1 MQTLERKFKGT
12 KIALMRSKE
21 FAELSGVMMMGKT
34 VLEEGFPSACTDGR
48 NETYGV
54 EFLTETLGFNK
65 LYVGFVII
73 HENLHKAAR
82 HPTTYRPL
90 YLLDA
95 RLANMACDFWINGK
109 ILAAD
114 PSGRLVAMPRDAEGN
129 TIGLHDSKYDG
140 WTVPKI
146 FKDLQQQQEE
156 GTLGSG
162 GGGDNFDEHDWDSG
176 AELSKEEAKQLEQ
189 DVKQA
194 LRQGQMAAKK
204 IGAGGANS
212 PLGINELLQS
222 KVRWENEMAE
232 FFRSSCAAKEV
243 STWRRPN
250 RRFLHMGII
259 MPTLEG
265 KSIREAVFALDASG
279 SMFFENAMGR
289 VVGEVKKIALTL
301 NIDKVHVLY
310 WDGVVGA
317 HEEYDAQSFRNFE
330 HETKPIGGG
339 GTDPACVPAYLKE
352 KGIDPEFVLMLT
364 DGEVNNWGVWN
375 VPVLW
380 AIANQNKITAPVGKT
395 INIQE
400 AA

>member
-1 MQTLERKFKGT
+1 MQTLERRFKAI
-12 KIALMRSKE
+12 KIGLMRSKP
-21 FAELSGVMMMGKT
+21 FAELSGIMMMGKVT
-34 VLEEGFPSACTDGR
+34 LEEGFPTACTDGR

-54 EFLTETLGFNK
+54 EFLTGLEDNK
-65 LYVGFVII
+65 HVGFVII
-73 HENLHKAAR
+73 HENMHKAGR

-90 YLLDA
+90 YLLNA
-95 RLANMACDFWINGK
+95 RLANMACDYEINGK
-109 ILAAD
+109 ILKAD
-114 PSGRLVAMPRDAEGN
+114 PNGEFVTMPRDAEGN
-129 TIGLHDSKYDG
+129 MIGLHDPKYDG

-146 FKDLQQQQEE
+146 FKDLQQQQQE
-156 GTLGSG
+156 GNEPSG
-162 GGGDNFDEHDWDSG
+162 GNFDEHDWDSAKG
-176 AELSKEEAKQLEQ
+176 LSKEEAEQLEQ

-204 IGAGGANS
+204 AGVGGANS
-212 PLGINELLQS
+212 PLGLNELLQS
-222 KVRWENEMAE
+222 KVRWEDEMAE

-250 RRFLHMGII
+250 RRFLHMGIV

-317 HEEYDAQSFRNFE
+317 HEEYDAQAFRNFE

-339 GTDPACVPAYLKE
+339 GTDPACVPEYLKE
-352 KGIDPEFVLMLT
+352 KGIEPEFVLMLT

-380 AIANQNKITAPVGKT
+380 AIANKDKITAPVGKT

>member
-1 MQTLERKFKGT
+1 MQTLERRFKAI
-12 KIALMRSKE
+12 KIGLMRSKP
-21 FAELSGVMMMGKT
+21 FAELSGIMMMGKVT
-34 VLEEGFPSACTDGR
+34 LEEGFPTACTDGR

-54 EFLTETLGFNK
+54 EFLTGLEDNK
-65 LYVGFVII
+65 HVGFVII
-73 HENLHKAAR
+73 HENMHKAGR

-90 YLLDA
+90 YLLNA
-95 RLANMACDFWINGK
+95 RLANMACDYQINGK
-109 ILAAD
+109 ILKAD
-114 PSGRLVAMPRDAEGN
+114 PNGEFVTMPRDAEGN
-129 TIGLHDSKYDG
+129 MIGLYDPKYDG

-156 GTLGSG
+156 GNEPSG
-162 GGGDNFDEHDWDSG
+162 GNFDEHDWDS
-176 AELSKEEAKQLEQ
+176 AKELSKEEAQQLEQ
-189 DVKQA
+189 DIKQA

-204 IGAGGANS
+204 AGVGGANS
-212 PLGINELLQS
+212 PLGLNELLQS
-222 KVRWENEMAE
+222 KVRWEDEMAE

-250 RRFLHMGII
+250 RRFLHMGIV

-317 HEEYDAQSFRNFE
+317 HEEYDAQAFRNFE

-339 GTDPACVPAYLKE
+339 GTDPACVPEYLKE
-352 KGIDPEFVLMLT
+352 KGIEPEFVLMLT

-380 AIANQNKITAPVGKT
+380 AIANKDKITAPVGKT

>member
-1 MQTLERKFKGT
+1 MQTLERRFKAI
-12 KIALMRSKE
+12 KIGLMRSKP
-21 FAELSGVMMMGKT
+21 FAELSGIMMMGKVT
-34 VLEEGFPSACTDGR
+34 LEEGFPTACTDGR

-54 EFLTETLGFNK
+54 EFLTGLEDNK
-65 LYVGFVII
+65 HVGFVII
-73 HENLHKAAR
+73 HENMHKAGR

-90 YLLDA
+90 YLLNA
-95 RLANMACDFWINGK
+95 RLANMACDYEINGK
-109 ILAAD
+109 ILKAD
-114 PSGRLVAMPRDAEGN
+114 PNGEFVTMPRDAEGN
-129 TIGLHDSKYDG
+129 MIGLYDPKYDG

-156 GTLGSG
+156 GNEPSG
-162 GGGDNFDEHDWDSG
+162 GNFDEHDWDSAKG
-176 AELSKEEAKQLEQ
+176 LSKEEAEQLEQ

-204 IGAGGANS
+204 AGVGGANS
-212 PLGINELLQS
+212 PLGLNELLQS
-222 KVRWENEMAE
+222 KVRWEDEMAE

-250 RRFLHMGII
+250 RRFLHMGIV

-317 HEEYDAQSFRNFE
+317 HEEYDAQAFRNFE

>member
-1 MQTLERKFKGT
+1 MQTLERRFKAI
-12 KIALMRSKE
+12 KIGLMRSKP
-21 FAELSGVMMMGKT
+21 FAELSGIMMMGKT
-34 VLEEGFPSACTDGR
+34 TLEEGFPTACTDGR

-54 EFLTETLGFNK
+54 EFLNGLEDNK
-65 LYVGFVII
+65 HVGFVII
-73 HENLHKAAR
+73 HENLHKAGR

-95 RLANMACDFWINGK
+95 KLANMACDYEINGK
-109 ILAAD
+109 ILKAD
-114 PSGRLVAMPRDAEGN
+114 PNGEFVTMPRDAEGN
-129 TIGLHDSKYDG
+129 MIGLYDPKYDG

-156 GTLGSG
+156 GNEPSG
-162 GGGDNFDEHDWDSG
+162 GNFDEHDWDS
-176 AELSKEEAKQLEQ
+176 AKDFSKEEAQKLEQ
-189 DVKQA
+189 DIKQA

-204 IGAGGANS
+204 AGVGGANS
-212 PLGINELLQS
+212 PLGLNELLQS
-222 KVRWENEMAE
+222 KVRWEDEMAE

-250 RRFLHMGII
+250 RRFLHMGIV

-317 HEEYDAQSFRNFE
+317 HEEYDAQAFRNFE

-339 GTDPACVPAYLKE
+339 GTDPACVPEYLKE
-352 KGIDPEFVLMLT
+352 KGIEPEFVLMLT

-380 AIANQNKITAPVGKT
+380 AIANKDKITAPVGKT

>member
-1 MQTLERKFKGT
+1 MQTLERRFKAI
-12 KIALMRSKE
+12 KIGLMRSKP
-21 FAELSGVMMMGKT
+21 FAELSGIMMMGKT
-34 VLEEGFPSACTDGR
+34 TLEEGFPTACTDGR

-54 EFLTETLGFNK
+54 EFLTGMEDNK
-65 LYVGFVII
+65 HVGFVII
-73 HENLHKAAR
+73 HENMHKAGR

-90 YLLDA
+90 YLQDA
-95 RLANMACDFWINGK
+95 RLANMACDYWINDK
-109 ILAAD
+109 ILKAD
-114 PSGRLVAMPRDAEGN
+114 PNGEFVTMPRDAEGN
-129 TIGLHDSKYDG
+129 MIGLYDPKYDG

-156 GTLGSG
+156 GNEPSG
-162 GGGDNFDEHDWDSG
+162 GNFDEHDWDS
-176 AELSKEEAKQLEQ
+176 AKELSKEEAQQLEQ
-189 DVKQA
+189 DIKQA

-204 IGAGGANS
+204 AGVGGANS
-212 PLGINELLQS
+212 PLGLNELLQS
-222 KVRWENEMAE
+222 KVRWEDEMAE

-250 RRFLHMGII
+250 RRFLHMGIV

-317 HEEYDAQSFRNFE
+317 HEEYDAQAFRNFE

-339 GTDPACVPAYLKE
+339 GTDPACVPEYLKE
-352 KGIDPEFVLMLT
+352 KGIEPEFVLMLT

-380 AIANQNKITAPVGKT
+380 AIANKDKITAPVGKT

>member
-1 MQTLERKFKGT
+1 MQTLERRFKAI
-12 KIALMRSKE
+12 KIGLMRSKP
-21 FAELSGVMMMGKT
+21 FAELSGIMMMGKVT
-34 VLEEGFPSACTDGR
+34 LEEGFPTACTDGR

-54 EFLTETLGFNK
+54 EFLNGLEDNK
-65 LYVGFVII
+65 HVGFVII
-73 HENLHKAAR
+73 HENLHKAGR

-95 RLANMACDFWINGK
+95 RLANMACDYEINGK
-109 ILAAD
+109 ILKAD
-114 PSGRLVAMPRDAEGN
+114 PNGEFVTMPRDAEGN
-129 TIGLHDSKYDG
+129 MIGLYDPKYDG

-156 GTLGSG
+156 GNEPSG
-162 GGGDNFDEHDWDSG
+162 GNFDEHDWDS
-176 AELSKEEAKQLEQ
+176 AKDLSKEEAQQLEQ
-189 DVKQA
+189 DIKQA

-204 IGAGGANS
+204 AGVGGANS
-212 PLGINELLQS
+212 PLGLNELLQS
-222 KVRWENEMAE
+222 KVRWEDEMAE

-250 RRFLHMGII
+250 RRFLHMGIV

-317 HEEYDAQSFRNFE
+317 HEEYDAQAFRNFE

-339 GTDPACVPAYLKE
+339 GTDPACVPEYLKE
-352 KGIDPEFVLMLT
+352 KGIEPEFVLMLT

-380 AIANQNKITAPVGKT
+380 AIANKDKITAPVGKT

>member
-1 MQTLERKFKGT
+1 MQTLERRFKAI
-12 KIALMRSKE
+12 KIGLMRSKP
-21 FAELSGVMMMGKT
+21 FAELSGIMMMGKT
-34 VLEEGFPSACTDGR
+34 TLEEGFPTACTDGR

-54 EFLTETLGFNK
+54 EFLNGLEDNK
-65 LYVGFVII
+65 HVGFVII
-73 HENLHKAAR
+73 HENLHKAGR

-95 RLANMACDFWINGK
+95 RLANMACDYEINGK
-109 ILAAD
+109 ILKAD
-114 PSGRLVAMPRDAEGN
+114 PHGEFVTMPRDAEGN
-129 TIGLHDSKYDG
+129 MIGLYDPKYDG

-156 GTLGSG
+156 GNEPSG
-162 GGGDNFDEHDWDSG
+162 GNFDEHDWDS
-176 AELSKEEAKQLEQ
+176 AKDLSKEEAQQLEQ

-204 IGAGGANS
+204 AGVGGANS
-212 PLGINELLQS
+212 PLGLNELLQS
-222 KVRWENEMAE
+222 KVRWEDEMAE

-250 RRFLHMGII
+250 RRFLHMGIV

-317 HEEYDAQSFRNFE
+317 HEEYDAQAFRNFE

-339 GTDPACVPAYLKE
+339 GTDPACVPEYLKE
-352 KGIDPEFVLMLT
+352 KGIEPEFVLMLT

-380 AIANQNKITAPVGKT
+380 AIANKDKVTAPVGKT

>member
-1 MQTLERKFKGT
+1 MQTLERRFKAI
-12 KIALMRSKE
+12 KIGLMRSKP
-21 FAELSGVMMMGKT
+21 FAELSGIMMMGKVT
-34 VLEEGFPSACTDGR
+34 LEEGFPTACTDGR

-54 EFLTETLGFNK
+54 EFLNGLEDNK
-65 LYVGFVII
+65 HVGFVII
-73 HENLHKAAR
+73 HENLHKAGR

-95 RLANMACDFWINGK
+95 KLANLACDYEINGK
-109 ILAAD
+109 ILKAD
-114 PSGRLVAMPRDAEGN
+114 PNGEFVTMPRDAEGN
-129 TIGLHDSKYDG
+129 MIGLYDPKYDG

-156 GTLGSG
+156 GNEPSG
-162 GGGDNFDEHDWDSG
+162 GNFDEHDWDS
-176 AELSKEEAKQLEQ
+176 AKDLSKEEAQQLEQ
-189 DVKQA
+189 DIKQA

-204 IGAGGANS
+204 AGVGGANS
-212 PLGINELLQS
+212 PLGLNELLQS
-222 KVRWENEMAE
+222 KVRWEDEMAE

-250 RRFLHMGII
+250 RRFLHMGIV

-317 HEEYDAQSFRNFE
+317 HEEYDAQAFRNFE

-339 GTDPACVPAYLKE
+339 GTDPACVPEYLKE
-352 KGIDPEFVLMLT
+352 KGIEPEFVLMLT

-380 AIANQNKITAPVGKT
+380 AIANKDKITAPVGKT

>member
-1 MQTLERKFKGT
+1 MQTLERRFKAI
-12 KIALMRSKE
+12 KIGLMRSKP
-21 FAELSGVMMMGKT
+21 FAELSGIMMMGKVT
-34 VLEEGFPSACTDGR
+34 LEEGFPTACTDGR

-54 EFLTETLGFNK
+54 EFLTGLEDNK
-65 LYVGFVII
+65 HVGFVII
-73 HENLHKAAR
+73 HENMHKAGR

-90 YLLDA
+90 YLLNA
-95 RLANMACDFWINGK
+95 RLANMACDYEINGK
-109 ILAAD
+109 ILKAD
-114 PSGRLVAMPRDAEGN
+114 PNGEFVTMPRDAEGN
-129 TIGLHDSKYDG
+129 MIGLYDPKYDG

-156 GTLGSG
+156 GNEPSG
-162 GGGDNFDEHDWDSG
+162 GNFDEHDWDSAKG
-176 AELSKEEAKQLEQ
+176 LSKEEAQQLEQ
-189 DVKQA
+189 DIKQA

-204 IGAGGANS
+204 AGVGGANS
-212 PLGINELLQS
+212 PLGLNELLQS
-222 KVRWENEMAE
+222 KVRWEDEMAE

-250 RRFLHMGII
+250 RRFLHMGIV

-317 HEEYDAQSFRNFE
+317 HEEYDAQAFRNFE

-339 GTDPACVPAYLKE
+339 GTDPACVPEYLKE
-352 KGIDPEFVLMLT
+352 KGIEPEFVLMLT

-380 AIANQNKITAPVGKT
+380 AIANKDKITAPVGKT

>member
-1 MQTLERKFKGT
+1 MQTLERRFKAI
-12 KIALMRSKE
+12 KIGLMRSKP
-21 FAELSGVMMMGKT
+21 FAELSGIMMMGKVT
-34 VLEEGFPSACTDGR
+34 LEEGFPTACTDGR

-54 EFLTETLGFNK
+54 EFLTGLEDNK
-65 LYVGFVII
+65 HVGFVII
-73 HENLHKAAR
+73 HENMHKAGR

-90 YLLDA
+90 YLLNA
-95 RLANMACDFWINGK
+95 RLANMACDYEINGK
-109 ILAAD
+109 ILKAD
-114 PSGRLVAMPRDAEGN
+114 PNGEFVTMPRDAEGN
-129 TIGLHDSKYDG
+129 MIGLYDPKYDG

-156 GTLGSG
+156 GNEPSG
-162 GGGDNFDEHDWDSG
+162 GNFDEHDWDSAKG
-176 AELSKEEAKQLEQ
+176 LSKEEAEQLEQ

-204 IGAGGANS
+204 AGVGGANS
-212 PLGINELLQS
+212 PLGLNELLQS
-222 KVRWENEMAE
+222 KVRWEDEMAE

-250 RRFLHMGII
+250 RRFLHMGIV

-317 HEEYDAQSFRNFE
+317 HEEYDAQAFRNFE

-339 GTDPACVPAYLKE
+339 GTDPACVPEYLKE
-352 KGIDPEFVLMLT
+352 KGIEPEFVLMLT

-380 AIANQNKITAPVGKT
+380 AIANKDKITAPVGKT

>member
-1 MQTLERKFKGT
+1 MQTLERRFKAI
-12 KIALMRSKE
+12 KIGLMRSKP
-21 FAELSGVMMMGKT
+21 FAELSGIMMMGKVT
-34 VLEEGFPSACTDGR
+34 LEEGFPTACTDGR

-54 EFLTETLGFNK
+54 EFLTGLEDNK
-65 LYVGFVII
+65 HVGFVII
-73 HENLHKAAR
+73 HENMHKAGR

-90 YLLDA
+90 YLLNA
-95 RLANMACDFWINGK
+95 RLANMACDYEINGK
-109 ILAAD
+109 ILKAD
-114 PSGRLVAMPRDAEGN
+114 PNGEFVTMPRDAEGN
-129 TIGLHDSKYDG
+129 MVGLHDPKYDG

-156 GTLGSG
+156 GNEPSG
-162 GGGDNFDEHDWDSG
+162 GNFDEHDWDSAKG
-176 AELSKEEAKQLEQ
+176 LSKEEAEQLEQ
-189 DVKQA
+189 DIKQA

-204 IGAGGANS
+204 AGVGGANS
-212 PLGINELLQS
+212 PLGLNELLQS
-222 KVRWENEMAE
+222 KVRWEDEMAE

-250 RRFLHMGII
+250 RRFLHMGIV

-317 HEEYDAQSFRNFE
+317 HEEYDAQAFRNFE

-339 GTDPACVPAYLKE
+339 GTDPACVPEYLKE
-352 KGIDPEFVLMLT
+352 KGIEPEFVLMLT

-380 AIANQNKITAPVGKT
+380 AIANKDKITAPVGKT

>member
-1 MQTLERKFKGT
+1 MQTLERRFKAI
-12 KIALMRSKE
+12 KIGLMRSKP
-21 FAELSGVMMMGKT
+21 FAELSGIMMMGKVT
-34 VLEEGFPSACTDGR
+34 LEEGFPTACTDGR

-54 EFLTETLGFNK
+54 EFLNGLEDNK
-65 LYVGFVII
+65 HVGFVII
-73 HENLHKAAR
+73 HENLHKAGR

-95 RLANMACDFWINGK
+95 KLANMACDYEINGK
-109 ILAAD
+109 ILKAD
-114 PSGRLVAMPRDAEGN
+114 PNGEFVTMPRDAEGN
-129 TIGLHDSKYDG
+129 MIGLYDPKYDG

-156 GTLGSG
+156 GNEPSG
-162 GGGDNFDEHDWDSG
+162 GNFDEHDWDS
-176 AELSKEEAKQLEQ
+176 AKDLSKEEAQQLEQ
-189 DVKQA
+189 DIKQA

-204 IGAGGANS
+204 AGVGGANS
-212 PLGINELLQS
+212 PLGLNELLQS
-222 KVRWENEMAE
+222 KVRWEDEMAE

-250 RRFLHMGII
+250 RRFLHMGIV

-317 HEEYDAQSFRNFE
+317 HEEYDAQAFRNFE

-339 GTDPACVPAYLKE
+339 GTDPACVPEYLKE
-352 KGIDPEFVLMLT
+352 KGIEPEFVLMLT

-380 AIANQNKITAPVGKT
+380 AIANKDKITAPVGKT

>member
-1 MQTLERKFKGT
+1 MQTLERRFKAI
-12 KIALMRSKE
+12 KIGLMRSKQ
-21 FAELSGVMMMGKT
+21 FAELSGIMMMGKT
-34 VLEEGFPSACTDGR
+34 TLEEGFPTACTDGR

-54 EFLTETLGFNK
+54 EFLTGMEDNK
-65 LYVGFVII
+65 HVGFVII
-73 HENLHKAAR
+73 HENMHKAGR

-90 YLLDA
+90 YLQDA
-95 RLANMACDFWINGK
+95 RLANMACDYWINDK
-109 ILAAD
+109 ILKAD
-114 PSGRLVAMPRDAEGN
+114 PSGELVTMPRDSQGN
-129 TIGLHDSKYDG
+129 IIGLHDPKYEG

-156 GTLGSG
+156 GNDPS
-162 GGGDNFDEHDWDSG
+162 GDNFDEHDWDS
-176 AELSKEEAKQLEQ
+176 AKELSKEEAGQLEQ

-204 IGAGGANS
+204 AGVGGANS
-212 PLGINELLQS
+212 PLGLNELLQS
-222 KVRWENEMAE
+222 KVRWENELTE
-232 FFRSSCAAKEV
+232 FCTSSCTSKEV

-250 RRFLHMGII
+250 RRFLHMGIV

-317 HEEYDAQSFRNFE
+317 HEEYDAQAFRNFE

-339 GTDPACVPAYLKE
+339 GTDPACVPEYLKE
-352 KGIDPEFVLMLT
+352 KGIEPEFVLMLT

-375 VPVLW
+375 APVLW
-380 AIANQNKITAPVGKT
+380 AIANRNKVTAPVGKT

>member
-1 MQTLERKFKGT
+1 MQTLERRFKAI
-12 KIALMRSKE
+12 KIGLMRSKP
-21 FAELSGVMMMGKT
+21 FAELSGIMMMGKT
-34 VLEEGFPSACTDGR
+34 TLEEGFPTACTDGR

-54 EFLTETLGFNK
+54 EFLNGLEDNK
-65 LYVGFVII
+65 HVGFVII
-73 HENLHKAAR
+73 HENLHKAGR

-90 YLLDA
+90 YLLDVK
-95 RLANMACDFWINGK
+95 LANMACDYEINGK
-109 ILAAD
+109 ILKAD
-114 PSGRLVAMPRDAEGN
+114 PNGEFVTMPRDAEGN
-129 TIGLHDSKYDG
+129 MIGLYDPKYDG

-156 GTLGSG
+156 GNEPSG
-162 GGGDNFDEHDWDSG
+162 GNFDEHDWDS
-176 AELSKEEAKQLEQ
+176 AKDLSKEEAQQLEQ
-189 DVKQA
+189 DIKQA

-204 IGAGGANS
+204 AGVGGANS
-212 PLGINELLQS
+212 PLGLNELLQS
-222 KVRWENEMAE
+222 KVRWEDEMAE

-250 RRFLHMGII
+250 RRFLHMGIV

-317 HEEYDAQSFRNFE
+317 HEEYDAQAFRNFE

-339 GTDPACVPAYLKE
+339 GTDPACVPEYLKE
-352 KGIDPEFVLMLT
+352 KGIEPEFVLMLT

-380 AIANQNKITAPVGKT
+380 AIANKDKITAPVGKT

>member
-1 MQTLERKFKGT
+1 MQTLERRFKAI
-12 KIALMRSKE
+12 KIGLMRSKP
-21 FAELSGVMMMGKT
+21 FAELSGIMMMGKVT
-34 VLEEGFPSACTDGR
+34 LEEGFPTACTDGR

-54 EFLTETLGFNK
+54 EFLTGLEDNK
-65 LYVGFVII
+65 HVGFVII
-73 HENLHKAAR
+73 HENMHKAGR

-90 YLLDA
+90 YLLNA
-95 RLANMACDFWINGK
+95 RLANMACDYEINGK
-109 ILAAD
+109 ILKAD
-114 PSGRLVAMPRDAEGN
+114 PNGEFVTMPRDAEGN
-129 TIGLHDSKYDG
+129 MIGLYDPKYDG

-156 GTLGSG
+156 GNEPSG
-162 GGGDNFDEHDWDSG
+162 GNFDEHDWDS
-176 AELSKEEAKQLEQ
+176 AKELSKEEAQQLEQ
-189 DVKQA
+189 DIKQA

-204 IGAGGANS
+204 AGVGGANS
-212 PLGINELLQS
+212 PLGLNELLQS
-222 KVRWENEMAE
+222 KVRWEDEMAE

-250 RRFLHMGII
+250 RRFLHMGIV

-317 HEEYDAQSFRNFE
+317 HEEYDAQAFRNFE

-339 GTDPACVPAYLKE
+339 GTDPACVPEYLKE
-352 KGIDPEFVLMLT
+352 KGIEPEFVLMLT

-380 AIANQNKITAPVGKT
+380 AIANKDKITAPVGKT